1 MASRA
6 ISDPTWLSKS
16 SGTKLTTHEKSR
28 HQQKQDNFMGQL
40 TGKRALVTGA
50 EQGIGY
56 ATAEILIDAGCD
68 IALHYYMGDEGP
80 KKLVEF
86 AKSRG
91 QRAAC
96 FQADL
101 IKEDAAKRCVADALS
116 FLGGLDVLVN
126 NVGGLVARKALVEV
140 DMKFWQTVLDI
151 NLTTMILVTRECGPA
166 LWKSGS
172 ASVVNLASL
181 AGRKGGH
188 AGSLV
193 YSMTKG
199 AVLTFTRSLAAE
211 WGPKGVRVNAVA
223 PGLILGTRFHNTH
236 TTPESATE
244 TIAGIPLGRAGTPDD
259 VARAVVYL
267 ASEYDGFITG
277 ATLDINGG
285 VYAA

>member
-1 MASRA
+1 M
-6 ISDPTWLSKS
+6 
-16 SGTKLTTHEKSR
+16 E
-28 HQQKQDNFMGQL
+28 QL

-56 ATAEILIDAGCD
+56 ATAEMLIEAGCD
-68 IALHYYMGDEGP
+68 VALHYYMGEEGP
-80 KKLVEF
+80 KKLAEF

-91 QRAAC
+91 QRAAY

-101 IKEDAAKRCVADALS
+101 TREEAVKQCVADALS

-126 NVGGLVARKALVEV
+126 NVGGLVARKAFVEV

-188 AGSLV
+188 PGSLV

-199 AVLTFTRSLAAE
+199 AVLTFTRALASE

-223 PGLILGTRFHNTH
+223 PGLILGTRFHNQF
-236 TTPESATE
+236 TTKESADE
-244 TIAGIPLGRAGTPDD
+244 TIKGIPLGRAGD
-259 VARAVVYL
+259 VHDIARAIVFL

>member
-1 MASRA
+1 
-6 ISDPTWLSKS
+6 
-16 SGTKLTTHEKSR
+16 
-28 HQQKQDNFMGQL
+28 MGSL
-40 TGKRALVTGA
+40 RGKRALVTGA

-56 ATAEILIDAGCD
+56 ATAEELIEAGCD
-68 IALHYYMGDEGP
+68 IALHYHIGDEGP
-80 KKLVEF
+80 QKLAELG
-86 AKSRG
+86 KSRG
-91 QRAAC
+91 QRAC
-96 FQADL
+96 WLQADL
-101 IKEDAAKRCVADALS
+101 TLEESAKKCVADALS

-126 NVGGLVARKALVEV
+126 NVGGLIARKALADV

-172 ASVVNLASL
+172 SSIVNLASL

-199 AVLTFTRSLAAE
+199 AVLTFTRALAAE
-211 WGPKGVRVNAVA
+211 WGPHGVRVNAVA

-236 TTPESATE
+236 TSKESAEE
-244 TIAGIPLGRAGTPDD
+244 TIKGIPLGRAGD
-259 VARAVVYL
+259 VYDIARAIAFL
-267 ASEYDGFITG
+267 ASEYDGFISG

-285 VYAA
+285 VYCA